1 MLMLWQIIIIWK
13 AFRDSNPLWI
23 VGESRLIVDQED
35 CCTQRNQMCQ
45 FNNVQQV
52 QLIFVCIMKLI
63 GWFIWSLR
71 FQFPLSHLY
80 LIWNEK
86 IGGDGM
92 KEGKK
97 LEGWCISLFCPFP
110 LYLLICLL
118 CFSHIWISIFFLQYT
133 TEWNIMYCV
142 ILLHYIYKTTK
153 ILYEL
158 WLLYSSKG

>member
-1 MLMLWQIIIIWK
+1 MTEIILEAILLMKGLLMLMLWQIIIIWK
-13 AFRDSNPLWI
+13 AFRDSYPLWI

-80 LIWNEK
+80 LIWNGR
-86 IGGDGM
+86 IGGDG
-92 KEGKK
+92 KEEDKK
-97 LEGWCISLFCPFP
+97 LRGLMYLPFLPFLF
-110 LYLLICLL
+110 YLLKCLL
-118 CFSHIWISIFFLQYT
+118 CF
-133 TEWNIMYCV
+133 
-142 ILLHYIYKTTK
+142 
-153 ILYEL
+153 
-158 WLLYSSKG
+158 